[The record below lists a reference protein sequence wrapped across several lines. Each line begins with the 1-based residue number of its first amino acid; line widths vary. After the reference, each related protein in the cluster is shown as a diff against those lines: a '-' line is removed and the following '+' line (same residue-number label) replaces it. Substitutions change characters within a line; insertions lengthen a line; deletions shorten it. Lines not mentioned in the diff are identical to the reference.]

1 MKKLITFLFFIV
13 LFQIG
18 CSSVPRYTSIKTQ
31 TERPEKDEYKLFQ
44 VGIASFYGDDYQ
56 GKLTANG
63 EKFNKNAK
71 TAAHK
76 ELPFDT
82 NVRVINTYNQKSVIV
97 RINDRGPYKDN
108 RIIDL
113 SEGAAIELEM
123 IEDGVVPVRIEIK
136 EWNEKNLPK

>member
-1 MKKLITFLFFIV
+1 MKKLIAVFFVII
-13 LFQIG
+13 LLQIG

-31 TERPEKDEYKLFQ
+31 AERPSKDEYKLFQ
-44 VGIASFYGDDYQ
+44 VGIASYYGDDYH

-82 NVRVINTYNQKSVIV
+82 KVRVINTYNQKSIIV
-97 RINDRGPYKDN
+97 RINDRGPFKDN

-113 SEGAAIELEM
+113 SEGAAKELEM
-123 IEDGVVPVRIEIK
+123 IEDGIVPVRIEIK
-136 EWNEKNLPK
+136 E